1 MGDEDKQ
8 FEASHQKLQKAR
20 KEGQVVKSKDFSTAL
35 ALIVMFAAIY
45 ALGPF
50 IWGQIS
56 LLYSKLYEQIP
67 NAHLE
72 EIGYMY
78 ILTST
83 LIPTFLIIL
92 PILILAGFMGILGD
106 LIQVGP
112 LFTITPLIPKPDKL
126 NPTKYFKNLISP
138 KTLFELVKNIAKVV
152 ILGFI
157 GWVVYMEHF
166 PAILM
171 LAGVDNQFA
180 TLIAFGK
187 LIVDFIIKAGI
198 AFLIIAAADY
208 GVTKWKF
215 MHDQKMSFKE
225 VKDEYKNSEGDPHVK
240 AALRQKRQ
248 QLLQRSMMDMV
259 PEADFVVTNPIHIAC
274 ALKYDAETMES
285 PKLLAKGTELFAK
298 KIKEIASEHNIPVI
312 ENPPVARAIFRM
324 VEINQEVPPDL
335 YKAVAEILIFVYNLK
350 KKTPEAVQKTVQQAK
365 TENQNPAKA
374 PESNINPARNTDITN
389 KTNQNLRPPSV

>member
-215 MHDQKMSFKE
+215 MQDQKMSFKE

-374 PESNINPARNTDITN
+374 PESNINSARDTDIAN